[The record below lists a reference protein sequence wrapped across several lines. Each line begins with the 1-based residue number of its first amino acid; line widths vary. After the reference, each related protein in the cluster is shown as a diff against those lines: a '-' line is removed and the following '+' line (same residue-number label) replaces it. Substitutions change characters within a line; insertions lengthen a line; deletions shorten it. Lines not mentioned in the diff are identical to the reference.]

1 MSVSVVVFSVNA
13 VLYLGVQ
20 NGGLDM
26 DVADCLWSRERR
38 LSRTFK
44 FQVIRFLFVDVT
56 MAEPS
61 GLLTWQ

>member
-1 MSVSVVVFSVNA
+1 
-13 VLYLGVQ
+13 
-20 NGGLDM
+20 M

-38 LSRTFK
+38 LSRTLK